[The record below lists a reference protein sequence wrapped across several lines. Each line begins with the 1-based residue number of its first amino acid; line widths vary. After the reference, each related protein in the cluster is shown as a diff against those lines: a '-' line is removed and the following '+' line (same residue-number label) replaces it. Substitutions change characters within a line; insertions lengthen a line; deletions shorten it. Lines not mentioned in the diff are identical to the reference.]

1 MKPEFKI
8 RKQRGKFAIE
18 YLHVTKRF
26 LLPDKKEW
34 RPYIHYSGTDRL
46 YWFDSIDD
54 LKVNLLFE
62 VLKQ

>member
-26 LLPDKKEW
+26 LLPDKKNGNLIYTIVELID
-34 RPYIHYSGTDRL
+34 YIGL
-46 YWFDSIDD
+46 I
-54 LKVNLLFE
+54 L
-62 VLKQ
+62 